1 MNQSFFLAYRR
12 EGWTPDIVKKL
23 ATEYGKYGKDVSVVP
38 DQHFLLQVEDCFSVA
53 VPFLFKHL
61 LNLHDVVFLY
71 SEQFASRACVAH
83 MSIAPGSY
91 VVETY
96 DDAAVTELRALSA
109 PSAHVTGILAQ
120 ENLVLKR
127 ASVPRD
133 EVIDPDNH
141 ARNVAK
147 RLRNVLQGMETYN
160 DPFDGVGE

>member
-12 EGWTPDIVKKL
+12 EGWTSDIVKKL
-23 ATEYGKYGKDVSVVP
+23 ATEYEKYDKDVQIVP
-38 DQHFLLQVEDCFSVA
+38 DQPLLLQVEDCFSIA

-61 LNLHDVVFLY
+61 LKMHDVAFLY
-71 SEQFASRACVAH
+71 PEQFASHACAAH

-96 DDAAVTELRALSA
+96 DDAAVTELEALSA

-127 ASVPRD
+127 AFVPRMD
-133 EVIDPDNH
+133 AIDPDNH
-141 ARNVAK
+141 ARGVAK
-147 RLRNVLQGMETYN
+147 CLSKVLRGMETYN
-160 DPFDGVGE
+160 DPFEGVGE

>member
-12 EGWTPDIVKKL
+12 EGWISDAVKKL
-23 ATEYGKYGKDVSVVP
+23 AMEYGKYGKDVQIVP
-38 DQHFLLQVEDCFSVA
+38 DQPLLLQVEDCFSVA
-53 VPFLFKHL
+53 VPFFFQHL
-61 LNLHDVVFLY
+61 LKMYDVVFLY
-71 SEQFASRACVAH
+71 PEQFMHTNKNCV
-83 MSIAPGSY
+83 IARLVITSGAISSEEY
-91 VVETY
+91 HDTA
-96 DDAAVTELRALSA
+96 DKELRALSA

-141 ARNVAK
+141 ARGVAE
-147 RLRNVLQGMETYN
+147 RLRNVLQGN